1 MNRHETNV
9 YQWTFEIQDV
19 VKFEETSITVTCE
32 TYEQA
37 IKKIKALKIP
47 QLRTYDDIDEG
58 LKLTQVYEVESDFDS
73 GQFPELEN
81 KEDDD

>member
-1 MNRHETNV
+1 MNKHETNV
-9 YQWTFEIQDV
+9 FQWTFEIKDV

-37 IKKIKALKIP
+37 IRKIKGLKLP
-47 QLRTYDDIDEG
+47 QIRTFDDIDES
-58 LKLTQVYEVESDFDS
+58 LTLTQVYEVESDFDS

-81 KEDDD
+81 KEDED